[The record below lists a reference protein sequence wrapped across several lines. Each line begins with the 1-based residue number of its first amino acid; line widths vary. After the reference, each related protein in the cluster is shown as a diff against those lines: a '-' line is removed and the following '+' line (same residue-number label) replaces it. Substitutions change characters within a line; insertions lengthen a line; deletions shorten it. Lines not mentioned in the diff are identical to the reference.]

1 MKRLVTLALTGLAT
15 ISSVAQQT
23 NTTNTPARLPELTV
37 TATRLPEHPLPL
49 MRYPGNVTVL
59 TQKEIE
65 RSPALTLPDL
75 LRQETG
81 VSVTDTV
88 GFGQS
93 GTKLTMRGYSDKP
106 GTLVLVDGVKVNDAG
121 DATFL
126 WNSIPLQSIE
136 RIEVIRGGASTIYG
150 EGAIGGVIN
159 IITKKPQMEG
169 TRTTTSVAV
178 GNLGYYSAHAEV
190 SAGKGP
196 YQLQFNT
203 ARQEWDGWR
212 DTSAYRMWTTHIK
225 PSYNTP
231 TGKLTLDYFFHHS
244 EGEDPDNLTQAQF
257 LSNPRQKGTTQTFS
271 RNTQHRAS
279 LGFDTALDG
288 GWSFQGK
295 VYGQDYFLSGL
306 RTSPWL
312 SETEQPKH
320 GVTLQAVRS
329 ADLFGRENELMLGT
343 ELERQYYSNYGNGA
357 LSSTVDSWTG
367 SVFLNDRLK
376 LTDRLTFTA
385 GTRFDHREWDILIPA
400 SSFDSGRKASVWSP
414 KASLVYEV
422 AEKSAVWGSL
432 SRAFRLP
439 GGSDIG
445 NAGYD
450 PGSLAIIAN
459 PTIQPTDA
467 KSVDIGFRTSR
478 WEMLSGGVTYYYS
491 HVKDD
496 FVFNPFVG
504 GWGQNQNFDA
514 IRQGVE
520 LNVESKPAAWLNFY
534 FNTAYTDAHF
544 HGGSLNGNRLPHIP
558 EWQYNFGVN
567 ILPAAGWKWTLE
579 GTRLV
584 DQIVLNDINNVMAP
598 NDYFVANTKLSYSI
612 KSFSAFIAINN
623 LFEEIYEQ
631 YPTSNGTSATRKFNP
646 APGRNYQVGMAY
658 TF

>member
-1 MKRLVTLALTGLAT
+1 MFKPFRSTLAAASLAAL
-15 ISSVAQQT
+15 SAVAQQT
-23 NTTNTPARLPELTV
+23 NTPAPTRLPELTV
-37 TATRLPEHPLPL
+37 IGTRLPEPQLSL

-81 VSVTDTV
+81 ISVVDTV

-93 GTKLTMRGYSDKP
+93 GTKLSMRGYSDKP

-136 RIEVIRGGASTIYG
+136 RIEVIRGGSSTIYG

-159 IITKKPQMEG
+159 IITKKSQMEG
-169 TRTTTSVAV
+169 TRATTGVAV
-178 GNLGYYSAHAEV
+178 GNLGYYSANVEM

-203 ARQEWDGWR
+203 SRQEWDGWR

-225 PSYNTP
+225 PSYRTP
-231 TGKLTLDYFFHHS
+231 TGQLTLDYFFHHS

-279 LGFDTALDG
+279 LGFDTTLAAS
-288 GWSFQGK
+288 WNFQGK
-295 VYGQDYFLSGL
+295 VYGQDHFVSSL

-312 SETEQPKH
+312 SETEQPKY
-320 GVTLQAVRS
+320 GMTWQAVRS
-329 ADLFGRENELMLGT
+329 ADLFGRENELLLGM
-343 ELERQYYSNYGNGA
+343 ELERQYYKNYGGGA
-357 LSSTVDSWTG
+357 LSSVVDSWTG
-367 SVFLNDRLK
+367 SLFLNDRLK
-376 LTDRLTFTA
+376 LADRLTFAA
-385 GTRFDHREWDILIPA
+385 GTRFDYREWDILIPG
-400 SSFDSGRKASVWSP
+400 SFDNGREASVWSP
-414 KASLVYEV
+414 KASLVYEI
-422 AEKSAVWGSL
+422 AEKSAAWASL

-445 NAGYD
+445 SAGYD
-450 PGSLAIIAN
+450 AGSLAVIAN
-459 PTIQPTDA
+459 PTIRPTDA
-467 KSVDIGFRTSR
+467 QSVDIGLRTTR
-478 WEMLSGGVTYYYS
+478 WDLLSGGITYYYS

-496 FVFNPFVG
+496 FVFNPLAG
-504 GWGQNQNFDA
+504 SWGQNQNFDA
-514 IRQGVE
+514 RRQGVE
-520 LNVESKPAAWLNFY
+520 LNVESKPASWLSLY
-534 FNTAYTDAHF
+534 FNTAYTDARF
-544 HGGSLNGNRLPHIP
+544 HGSSLNGKRLPHIP
-558 EWQYNFGVN
+558 EWQYNFGVS

-579 GTRLV
+579 GTHLV
-584 DQIVLNDINNVMAP
+584 DQIVLNDVNNVMAA
-598 NDYFVANTKLSYSI
+598 NDYFVANTKLSYSV
-612 KSFSAFIAINN
+612 KSFSAFMAVNN
-623 LFEEIYEQ
+623 LFDEVYEQ
-631 YPTSNGTSATRKFNP
+631 YPTSNGTLASRKFNP
-646 APGRNYQVGMAY
+646 APGRNYQVGVSY

>member
-1 MKRLVTLALTGLAT
+1 MKRLVTLAIAGLAA
-15 ISSVAQQT
+15 IPVVAQQT
-23 NTTNTPARLPELTV
+23 NTNAPARLPEQTV
-37 TATRLPEHPLPL
+37 TATRLPERQQPLL
-49 MRYPGNVTVL
+49 QYPGNVTVL
-59 TQKEIE
+59 TQKEIGQ
-65 RSPALTLPDL
+65 SPALTLPDL
-75 LRQETG
+75 LRQEVG

-150 EGAIGGVIN
+150 EGALGGVIN
-159 IITKKPQMEG
+159 IITKKSQAEG
-169 TRTTTSVAV
+169 TRATTGVAV
-178 GNLGYYSAHAEV
+178 GNLGYYSANMEA

-196 YQLQFNT
+196 YRLQFN
-203 ARQEWDGWR
+203 ASRQEWDGWR
-212 DTSAYRMWTTHIK
+212 DTSEYRMWSTHIK
-225 PSYNTP
+225 PSYQTP
-231 TGKLTLDYFFHHS
+231 TGSLTLDYFFHHS

-257 LSNPRQKGTTQTFS
+257 LSNPRQKGTTQTFT

-279 LGFDTALDG
+279 LGFDTAFDG

-295 VYGQDYFLSGL
+295 IYGQDHFVSGL

-312 SETEQPKH
+312 SETEQPKY
-320 GVTLQAVRS
+320 GVTLQAVQN
-329 ADLFGRENELMLGT
+329 ADLFGRENELLLGT
-343 ELERQYYSNYGNGA
+343 ELEKQYYSNYGDGA
-357 LSSTVDSWTG
+357 LASSTDNWTG
-367 SVFLNDRLK
+367 SLFLNDRLK
-376 LTDRLTFTA
+376 LTDRLILTA
-385 GTRFDHREWDILIPA
+385 GTRFDHREWDILIPG
-400 SSFDSGRKASVWSP
+400 SFDAGRKASVWSP
-414 KASLVYEV
+414 KASLAYEF
-422 AEKSAVWGSL
+422 AEKTTAWGTL

-445 NAGYD
+445 SAGYD
-450 PGSLAIIAN
+450 SGSLAVIAN

-467 KSVDIGFRTSR
+467 RSVDFGLRTERSELLR
-478 WEMLSGGVTYYYS
+478 GSVTYYYS

-520 LNVESKPAAWLNFY
+520 LNLESRPTAWLNFY
-534 FNTAYTDAHF
+534 FNTAYSRARF

-558 EWQYNFGVN
+558 EWQHNFGVN
-567 ILPAAGWKWTLE
+567 ILPAVGWKWTLE
-579 GTRLV
+579 GTKLV
-584 DQIVLNDINNVMAP
+584 DQIVLNDINNVMVA

-612 KSFSAFIAINN
+612 KSFSAFVAVNN

-631 YPTSNGTSATRKFNP
+631 YPTSNGTAASRKFNP
-646 APGRNYQVGMAY
+646 APGRNYQVGLAY